1 MGEFTYKLYKAMSK
15 PKYILKHK
23 EVK

>member
-1 MGEFTYKLYKAMSK
+1 MGEFTYKLYKAKSK